1 MTWLDFF
8 YIMNLVFIVMTIVSV
23 WRNKYIEACL
33 FAVFMVSNQ
42 ISILTEQLQPLI
54 TK

>member
-8 YIMNLVFIVMTIVSV
+8 YIMNLVFIVLTIVSV
-23 WRNKYIEACL
+23 WRNKYTEACL
-33 FAVFMVSNQ
+33 FAIFLVSNQ
-42 ISILTEQLQPLI
+42 LSILAERLEPLI

>member
-8 YIMNLVFIVMTIVSV
+8 YIMNLVFIVLTIVSV
-23 WRNKYIEACL
+23 WRGKYLEACL
-33 FAVFMVSNQ
+33 FAIFMTSNQ
-42 ISILTEQLQPLI
+42 ISILARQLEPLI